1 MGAFIFTVV
10 LGIIV
15 LYLGFAKNKAM
26 LSPISAG
33 GLVVS
38 LLLSLKDWGHGGG
51 YFHNMI
57 LIDNFSVAFNVS
69 MIVITILIFLFGLD
83 YYESME
89 FHVAELYALMIFA
102 LCGAFMMTSFSNLIM
117 LFLGIEI
124 LSIPLYI
131 LAGGKKYSYRSNEA
145 AFKYFMLGSF
155 ATAIFLFGI
164 ALVYGASA
172 TFYLPEIKTYI
183 AQFNGHLPPML
194 LVGLLFIVIG
204 VAFKIAAAPFHF
216 WSPDV
221 YEGAPTLVT
230 AFMAT
235 VVKTAGF
242 AAFYRLLGIGLL
254 PLPVQI
260 EKALWVMTFLTLL
273 IGNLGALRQTN
284 FKRLL
289 AYSAISHS
297 GFLMLA
303 VLSQHQESASVLLY
317 YTFVYS
323 LATVPLFIIFILAKR
338 AGEGLEEISIFRGLY
353 QEKPWIA
360 VLTIVNLTS
369 LAGIPPTSGF
379 MAKYQVLFLSISQG
393 ILFTSIFAIVTAIIG
408 VYYYFFVVREIF
420 TERNQSM
427 SPIVVSKL
435 NAALIIFCSI
445 AVLALG
451 IFMWRLPI

>member
-1 MGAFIFTVV
+1 MSALIFTVV

-15 LYLGFAKNKAM
+15 LYLGFAKNKSI
-26 LSPISAG
+26 LSPVAVA

-38 LLLSLKDWGHGGG
+38 LVLSVKDWGLGSA
-51 YFHNMI
+51 YFHNMV
-57 LIDNFSVAFNVS
+57 LFDNFSIAFNVS
-69 MIVITILIFLFGLD
+69 MIIVTILIFLFGID
-83 YYESME
+83 YYKRME
-89 FHVAELYALMIFA
+89 HYVAEHYTLMIFA
-102 LCGAFMMTSFSNLIM
+102 LAGAFLMTSYSNLIM

-131 LAGGKKYSYRSNEA
+131 LAGGKKASYRSNEA
-145 AFKYFMLGSF
+145 SFKYFMMGSF
-155 ATAIFLFGI
+155 ATTVFLFGI

-194 LVGLLFIVIG
+194 LVGLLFTLIG

-254 PLPVQI
+254 PLPTSL
-260 EKALWVMTFLTLL
+260 EKALWVMTGLTLL
-273 IGNLGALRQTN
+273 VGNLGALKQTN

-303 VLSQHQESASVLLY
+303 MLSQHDSSASVLLY

-338 AGEGLEEISIFRGLY
+338 ASRGLEELSIFRGLY
-353 QEKPWIA
+353 KEKPWIA
-360 VLTIVNLTS
+360 ILAIVLLMS
-369 LAGIPPTSGF
+369 LAGIPPTAGF
-379 MAKYQVLFLSISQG
+379 MAKYQVFVLSIGQG
-393 ILFTSIFAIVTAIIG
+393 ILLTSIFAIVMAIIG
-408 VYYYFFVVREIF
+408 VYYYFFVIREIF
-420 TERNQSM
+420 TDQAQFER
-427 SPIVVSKL
+427 PIVISKI
-435 NAALIIFCSI
+435 NALLIVVCTI
-445 AVLALG
+445 AVIGMG
-451 IFMWRLPI
+451 IFMWRIPI

>member
-1 MGAFIFTVV
+1 MSALIFTIV

-15 LYLGFAKNKAM
+15 LYLGFTKNKAI
-26 LSPISAG
+26 LSPVAVAG
-33 GLVVS
+33 LGVS
-38 LLLSLKDWGHGGG
+38 LVLSIKDWGLGSR
-51 YFHNMI
+51 YFHDMM
-57 LIDNFSVAFNVS
+57 LFDNFSIAFNIS
-69 MIVITILIFLFGLD
+69 MIIITIVIFLFGID
-83 YYESME
+83 YYDSMHT
-89 FHVAELYALMIFA
+89 HVAEYYALMLFA
-102 LCGAFMMTSFSNLIM
+102 LTGAFLMTSFSNLIM

-145 AFKYFMLGSF
+145 SFKYFMLGSF

-183 AQFNGHLPPML
+183 AQLNGHLPPML
-194 LVGLLFIVIG
+194 MVGLLFILVG
-204 VAFKIAAAPFHF
+204 VAFKVAAAPFHF

-242 AAFYRLLGIGLL
+242 AAFYRLLGMGLL
-254 PLPVQI
+254 PLPIQL
-260 EKALWVMTFLTLL
+260 EKALWVMTWLTLL
-273 IGNLGALRQTN
+273 IGNLGALKQTN

-289 AYSAISHS
+289 AYSSISHS
-297 GFLMLA
+297 GFIMLA
-303 VLSQHQESASVLLY
+303 MLSQHNSSASVILY

-323 LATVPLFIIFILAKR
+323 LATVPLFIIFILMKR
-338 AGEGLEEISIFRGLY
+338 ASDGHEDLYIFRGLY
-353 QEKPWIA
+353 KDKPWIA
-360 VLTIVNLTS
+360 VLAIVLLMS

-379 MAKYQVLFLSISQG
+379 MAKYQVFVLSISQG
-393 ILFTSIFAIVTAIIG
+393 ILLTTIFAIVMAIIG
-408 VYYYFFVVREIF
+408 VYYYFFVIREIF
-420 TERNQSM
+420 TDRTQTNK
-427 SPIVVSKL
+427 IVLSKL
-435 NAALIIFCSI
+435 NAALIIVCSI
-445 AVLALG
+445 AVMAMG

>member
-1 MGAFIFTVV
+1 MSALIFTIV

-15 LYLGFAKNKAM
+15 LYLGFTKNKAI
-26 LSPISAG
+26 LSPVAVAG
-33 GLVVS
+33 LAVS
-38 LLLSLKDWGHGGG
+38 LVLSVKDWGLGSK
-51 YFHNMI
+51 YFHDMI
-57 LIDNFSVAFNVS
+57 LLDNFSIAFNIS
-69 MIVITILIFLFGLD
+69 MIIITMLIFLFGVD
-83 YYESME
+83 YYRTME
-89 FHVAELYALMIFA
+89 FHVSEHYALMIFA
-102 LCGAFMMTSFSNLIM
+102 LSGAFLMTSFSNLIM

-124 LSIPLYI
+124 LSIPLYV

-145 AFKYFMLGSF
+145 SFKYFMLGSF

-194 LVGLLFIVIG
+194 MVGLLFILIG
-204 VAFKIAAAPFHF
+204 VAFKVAAAPFHF

-242 AAFYRLLGIGLL
+242 AAFYRLLGMGLL
-254 PLPVQI
+254 PIPVHL
-260 EKALWVMTFLTLL
+260 EKALWVMTWLTLL
-273 IGNLGALRQTN
+273 IGNLGALKQTN

-303 VLSQHQESASVLLY
+303 MLSQHNSSASVLLY

-323 LATVPLFIIFILAKR
+323 LATVPLFIIFILVKR
-338 AGEGLEEISIFRGLY
+338 ASDGLEELTIFRGLY
-353 QEKPWIA
+353 KEKPWIA
-360 VLTIVNLTS
+360 VLAIVLLMS

-379 MAKYQVLFLSISQG
+379 MAKYQVFVLSISQG
-393 ILFTSIFAIVTAIIG
+393 ILLTSIFAIIMAIIG
-408 VYYYFFVVREIF
+408 VYYYFYVIREIF
-420 TERNQSM
+420 TDCEQPN
-427 SPIVVSKL
+427 PIIVTRL
-435 NAALIIFCSI
+435 NAAVIIVCSV
-445 AVLALG
+445 AVLVMG
-451 IFMWRLPI
+451 IFMLRLPI